1 MRFFGLIGKSLEHS
15 FSPVFFKEKF
25 EKEGIQDS
33 YYQLFPL
40 NTIDEFNQLINDFSE
55 LTGVNVTIPYKQS
68 IIQFLDE
75 IDVNAKEI
83 GAVNTIKFERINS
96 KLKLKGYNTDYLGFI
111 DSLKPYL
118 KDYHKS
124 ALILGTG
131 GSSLAIAHALKKLSI
146 NYIKVS
152 RNPVKEVMS
161 YDSLTD
167 EILNE
172 FKLIINTTPLGMFPD
187 VLSYPQIPYSAITKD
202 HLLFDLTYN
211 PNKTVFLKKGEEN
224 GATIINGAGMLINQ
238 AEYAWKIWN
247 NIPFSDSSE
256 MLL

>member
-15 FSPVFFKEKF
+15 FSPVYFKEKF
-25 EKEGIQDS
+25 EREGIQDS

-40 NTIDEFNQLINDFSE
+40 KTIDEFNQLINDFSE

-68 IIQFLDE
+68 IIPFLDE
-75 IDVNAKEI
+75 IDSNAKEI

-96 KLKLKGYNTDYLGFI
+96 KLILKGFNTDYLGFM
-111 DSLKPYL
+111 DSLKAHL

-131 GSSLAIAHALKKLSI
+131 GSSAAVAYALKIMGI

-152 RNPVKEVMS
+152 RTPVKEVLS
-161 YDSLTD
+161 YKELTE
-167 EILNE
+167 EIIREYN
-172 FKLIINTTPLGMFPD
+172 LIINTTPLGMFPD
-187 VLSYPQIPYSAITKD
+187 IETYPPIPYSAISKK
-202 HLLFDLTYN
+202 HILFDLIYN
-211 PNKTVFLKKGEEN
+211 PIKTVFLKKGQEK
-224 GATIINGAGMLINQ
+224 GATIINGSEMLIGQ

-247 NIPFSDSSE
+247 NKPI
-256 MLL
+256 

>member
-15 FSPVFFKEKF
+15 FSPVYFKEKF
-25 EKEGIQDS
+25 EREGIQDS

-40 NTIDEFNQLINDFSE
+40 KTIDEFNQLINDFSE

-68 IIQFLDE
+68 IIPFLDE
-75 IDVNAKEI
+75 IDSNAKEI

-96 KLKLKGYNTDYLGFI
+96 KLILKGFNTDYLGFM

-118 KDYHKS
+118 KECHKS

-131 GSSLAIAHALKKLSI
+131 GSSAAVAYALKIMGI

-152 RNPVKEVMS
+152 RTPVKEVLS
-161 YDSLTD
+161 YKELTE
-167 EILNE
+167 EIIREYN
-172 FKLIINTTPLGMFPD
+172 LIINTTPLGMFPD
-187 VLSYPQIPYSAITKD
+187 VETYPIIPYSAISKN
-202 HLLFDLTYN
+202 HILFDLIYN
-211 PNKTVFLKKGEEN
+211 PIKTVFLKKGEEK
-224 GATIINGAGMLINQ
+224 GATIINGAEMLISQ

-247 NIPFSDSSE
+247 NIP
-256 MLL
+256 M